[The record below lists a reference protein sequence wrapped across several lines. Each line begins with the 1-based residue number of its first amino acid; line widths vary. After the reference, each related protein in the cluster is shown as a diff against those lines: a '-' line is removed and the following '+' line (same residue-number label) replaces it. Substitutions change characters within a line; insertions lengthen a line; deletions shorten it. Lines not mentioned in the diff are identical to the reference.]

1 MEELDHVEDEEAETE
16 EDDIEHVPKVAV
28 AAAAAPPVVI
38 AIKAKVVPA
47 KKVKG
52 VRKKKD
58 PNAPSAPM
66 SAYAFFFRETQV
78 MNI

>member
-16 EDDIEHVPKVAV
+16 EDDIEHVPKVA